1 MHVTCDQIRVSLTAD
16 KIRAARVTNLY
27 DFIVRNH
34 PDTVIREGHS
44 LRLIA
49 NHSVC
54 VRQGYCGYTD
64 FSTNET
70 GNSIDFLTTYLGY
83 SFVQAVD
90 ALTEGLLL
98 GCITPQDNRTSRSP
112 PVANEEVKLTE
123 LPKRDLHGDRKAIR
137 YMQSRG
143 IPPELSQTLLKRDL
157 IYTEE
162 RTGNLVF
169 LSRKRDFYEMRGTVP
184 GSSFHQCKK
193 ANPDRC
199 WAFRSGNLRPEQAMV
214 CEGAID
220 ALSLYLIRRMTG
232 VEDGKT
238 LYCGIGGVYNQKA
251 IDRIARYL
259 PVVIAVDHDEAGD
272 ACRSRNSQRSFLI
285 PQYKDWNEDLCTI
298 QLQSLNTTIV

>member
-1 MHVTCDQIRVSLTAD
+1 MCPATMDT
-16 KIRAARVTNLY
+16 IRAARVTNLY

-34 PDTVIREGHS
+34 PDTVIHEGRS
-44 LRLIA
+44 LRLKT
-49 NHSVC
+49 NHSVS
-54 VRQGYCGYTD
+54 VREGYCGYTD

-70 GNSIDFLTTYLGY
+70 GNSIDFLVTYLGY
-83 SFVQAVD
+83 SFMQAVD
-90 ALTEGLLL
+90 ALTEARLLK
-98 GCITPQDNRTSRSP
+98 GIPPQEARNIRSP
-112 PVANEEVKLTE
+112 LTSNEELRLVE
-123 LPKRDLHGDRKAIR
+123 LPKRDLNGDRYAIQ
-137 YMQSRG
+137 YMQRRG
-143 IPPELSQTLLKRDL
+143 IPPELSQTLLKRSL

-162 RTGNLVF
+162 HTGNLVF
-169 LSRKRDFYEMRGTVP
+169 LSRNRDFYELRGTVP

-199 WAFRSGNLRPEQAMV
+199 WAFRTGNLRPEQAMV

-272 ACRSRNSQRSFLI
+272 ACRSRNSQCSFLI
-285 PQYKDWNEDLCTI
+285 PQHKDWNEDLCNI
-298 QLQSLNTTIV
+298 FSQSLNTIVV